1 MLGGGNVA
9 YGSKQYV
16 GDMQAAIE
24 QAQEDYFKAA
34 APPPEVL
41 AKALYI
47 VRQRGSLVGPSSIV
61 YILKRQRIFGIEIC
75 TGWKIEQESG
85 GGAPQGGYTFG
96 PCGGEQFTPAGG
108 LPTLPP
114 KPAESPQ

>member
-1 MLGGGNVA
+1 MLPGGDVA

-34 APPPEVL
+34 APPPSVL

-47 VRQRGSLVGPSSIV
+47 VRQRGSLVGPASIV
-61 YILKRQRIFGIEIC
+61 YVLKRQKIFGIEIC
-75 TGWKIEQESG
+75 TGWKIEQTPG
-85 GGAPQGGYTFG
+85 GGPQGGYTFG
-96 PCGGEQFTPAGG
+96 PCGGDEFTPAGG

-114 KPAESPQ
+114 KPAPSPT